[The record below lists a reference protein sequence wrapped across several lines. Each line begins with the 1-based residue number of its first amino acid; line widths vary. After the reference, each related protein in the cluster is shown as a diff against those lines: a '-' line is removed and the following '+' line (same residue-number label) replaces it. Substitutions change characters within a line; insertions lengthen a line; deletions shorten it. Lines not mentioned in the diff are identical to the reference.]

1 MATVPN
7 TETQAR
13 ILQEIVE
20 ANARKRK
27 VEEDIRSADAAS
39 NAFIDKAA
47 LRIIETYKSRSLVPG
62 RPLN

>member
-47 LRIIETYKSRSLVPG
+47 WQIIETYKSRS
-62 RPLN
+62 